1 MNKLTFFTLTF
12 LFLFNNSFSST
23 NKSLYEKIDLFG
35 EVLEKVKD
43 EYQTKPGKKEKP
55 LYRNVA
61 KDLLSSPKKLTRL
74 EKNALEGFLGKRN
87 MSSAAKR
94 SSIKHLESAMKKHP
108 CFLASSKKNK
118 NMSRWPKADEKA
130 LWFTIDCKKQNNK
143 NTN

>member
-1 MNKLTFFTLTF
+1 MLKNIAIAML
-12 LFLFNNSFSST
+12 
-23 NKSLYEKIDLFG
+23 SLAFIIAGPATTEDKGNTMPGKKEKK
-35 EVLEKVKD
+35 EKVKD

-130 LWFTIDCKKQNNK
+130 LWFTIDCKKQNDK
-143 NTN
+143 DTN